1 MARRNKIISCSYHSE
16 IHERLASG
24 EKIIDVCD
32 WYNSLE
38 DRPYDISYKSF
49 QRYFN
54 QYVHQKDKIKARY
67 NQKKAEREAKKEID
81 KQVDKQLKVD
91 DDTDAYT
98 ERQVD
103 EIEMLDEFI
112 SQARKLFNLKNL
124 TDKELGEFIIKWINT
139 KYQIVGSTDDESFD
153 FNLFNFFSDDDGDI
167 LDDVRDTDG

>member
-1 MARRNKIISCSYHSE
+1 MARQNKIIACSYHSE

-24 EKIIDVCD
+24 EKIIDVCE

-124 TDKELGEFIIKWINT
+124 TDKELGEFIIKWIHT
-139 KYQIVGSTDDESFD
+139 KYQIVSSNDDESID